1 MLTRSLSKLR
11 LHSPTSTTRLV
22 SMETESS
29 SGLSLDSLP
38 NCLLLIPDEVLSHII
53 SFLSLA
59 DIGMLCL
66 TGSSS
71 LRDRVVVWITTTS
84 CAKKVIL
91 GLTKEMKDRQ
101 TGYDEWII
109 SCKQFGVLC
118 KRASMLC
125 STSTRLRLLK
135 SWYYKLEVLVCDKM
149 DRDWAKLWG
158 RLGLAASTS
167 TFTLGWDETE
177 FCRVMGWVK
186 EMEGEKM
193 SVVRMFFWDF
203 VDHEDTKA
211 SWLSFIVST
220 FVKKTSS
227 KETVEHQA
235 AQLLFL
241 MLGPA
246 DDDLSLLP
254 TSYRDLNFFQQNL
267 LNRVEGNPSL
277 MTMREQVP
285 ATYSEAKEMFSD

>member
-1 MLTRSLSKLR
+1 MLTRSLSKLM

-22 SMETESS
+22 SMKTESS

-71 LRDRVVVWITTTS
+71 L
-84 CAKKVIL
+84 
-91 GLTKEMKDRQ
+91 KEMKDCR

-125 STSTRLRLLK
+125 STSIRLRLLT
-135 SWYYKLEVLVCDKM
+135 SWFYKLEQLECHKM
-149 DRDWAKLWG
+149 DGDWAKLWG
-158 RLGLAASTS
+158 RLGLAAATS
-167 TFTLGWDETE
+167 TFTLGWEDTE
-177 FCRVMGWVK
+177 FGRVMGWVS
-186 EMEGEKM
+186 EIEGEKM
-193 SVVRMFFWDF
+193 SVMRMFFWEF

-211 SWLSFIVST
+211 SWLSFILST
-220 FVKKTSS
+220 FVSTTTN
-227 KETVEHQA
+227 KESLERQA
-235 AQLLFL
+235 ARLLFL
-241 MLGPA
+241 LWVLLTMTSPSFRLLSEISTISGRTSSAGCRPV
-246 DDDLSLLP
+246 LPCLPCKSKSLLLKQ
-254 TSYRDLNFFQQNL
+254 RLK
-267 LNRVEGNPSL
+267 RCSL
-277 MTMREQVP
+277 I
-285 ATYSEAKEMFSD
+285 